1 MAATIKRL
9 RTAPQK
15 AADGDADQLRLLLDR
30 RPDLLPDRVATQV
43 IASLD
48 KREPSRSDWTFLM
61 VSPAQ
66 NKAVILWLKA
76 NSRQPLNAMQLWA
89 ELLDNMR
96 RDTGEVAMTREELAE
111 AVGMSAAEVSRT
123 MTELE
128 TAGAISRKRQK
139 VDGMRGPGTTH
150 YFVNPM
156 IATNLTGQARDKA
169 QAAFPKPYLVPS
181 TSAS

>member
-1 MAATIKRL
+1 MAATIRRL

-15 AADGDADQLRLLLDR
+15 AADDDADQLRLLLDR

-48 KREPSRSDWTFLM
+48 KREPSTSEWTFLM

-66 NKAVILWLKA
+66 NKAVIRWLKA

-89 ELLDNMR
+89 EVLDNMR
-96 RDTGEVAMTREELAE
+96 RDTGEVAMTRDELAE
-111 AVGMSAAEVSRT
+111 AIGISADEVSRI
-123 MTELE
+123 MTDLQSL
-128 TAGAISRKRQK
+128 GAIIKKRER
-139 VDGMRGPGTTH
+139 VAGMRGPGMTR

-156 IATNLTGQARDKA
+156 VATNLTGQARDKA
-169 QAAFPKPYLVPS
+169 QAAAPRLHLVPS
-181 TSAS
+181 P

>member
-1 MAATIKRL
+1 MAATIRRL
-9 RTAPQK
+9 RTAPQR
-15 AADGDADQLRLLLDR
+15 AADEDANQLRLLLDR
-30 RPDLLPDRVATQV
+30 RPDLLPERMTTQV

-48 KREPSRSDWTFLM
+48 KRDPSTADWTFLM

-66 NKAVILWLKA
+66 NKAVIRWLKA

-96 RDTGEVAMTREELAE
+96 RDTGEVAMTRDELAE
-111 AVGMSAAEVSRT
+111 AIGVSADEVSRT
-123 MTELE
+123 MSELE
-128 TAGAISRKRQK
+128 TLGAVSKQRQR
-139 VDGMRGPGTTH
+139 VAGMRGPGMVR

-169 QAAFPKPYLVPS
+169 QAAAPLLSLVKS
-181 TSAS
+181 F